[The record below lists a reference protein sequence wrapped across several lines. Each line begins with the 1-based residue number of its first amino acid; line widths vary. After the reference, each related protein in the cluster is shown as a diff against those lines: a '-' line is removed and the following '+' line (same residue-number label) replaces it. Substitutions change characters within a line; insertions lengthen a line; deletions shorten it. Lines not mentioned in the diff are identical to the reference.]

1 MSELCGF
8 SEEENVG
15 GEETSKTIIYRL
27 QKHQEEVRASLG
39 GDDRYCF
46 LKIFFLLTLQ
56 KIQQSQMF
64 KILQ

>member
-1 MSELCGF
+1 MSELCGL
-8 SEEENVG
+8 SEEEKVG
-15 GEETSKTIIYRL
+15 GEEMSKTIICHL
-27 QKHQEEVRASLG
+27 QKHQEEVRACLG

-46 LKIFFLLTLQ
+46 LKFFFLLTLQ